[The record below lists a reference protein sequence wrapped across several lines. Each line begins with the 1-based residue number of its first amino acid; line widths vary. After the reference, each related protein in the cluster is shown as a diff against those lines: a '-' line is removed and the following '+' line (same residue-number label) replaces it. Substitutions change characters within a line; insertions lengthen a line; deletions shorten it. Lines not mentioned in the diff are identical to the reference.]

1 LDVRVFRAELA
12 ESRQEQWD
20 LLREY
25 VEAYAVHRPVRS
37 VAVVGNAPLA
47 PDLERAAAIDAAD
60 LVLRMNSLRLDEP
73 GEPPT
78 LGTACHVVLLS
89 RRTRTTRWVFQDYR
103 RRAYL
108 VPQMGFPLLR
118 GVRLNPLF
126 WPTDL
131 GAMPLPN
138 GVVMKRL
145 ADRLDPDHQPG
156 RLIPTS
162 GTTLAYLAHEM
173 FPEARMVATGFSFM
187 ADTEQ
192 TEWAHHS
199 GGSTVVNPYHRLS
212 LEGALLRSWV
222 ADGSMQ
228 FFE

>member
-1 LDVRVFRAELA
+1 LDVRVFQAELA
-12 ESRQEQWD
+12 ESQQEQWD
-20 LLREY
+20 LLRAY
-25 VEAYAVHRPVRS
+25 VEAYAAHRPVRS
-37 VAVVGNAPLA
+37 VAVVGNKPLE
-47 PDLERAAAIDAAD
+47 PDAERAAAIDGSD
-60 LVLRMNSLRLDEP
+60 LVMRVNSLKLDEP
-73 GEPPT
+73 GDAPT

-89 RRTRTTRWVFQDYR
+89 RRVRSTRWVFQDYR

-126 WPTDL
+126 WPRDL

-145 ADRLDPDHQPG
+145 ADRLDPEHRPG

-162 GTTLAYLAHEM
+162 GMTLGYLAHEM
-173 FPEARMVATGFSFM
+173 FPAARLVATGFSFLNQ
-187 ADTEQ
+187 TEQ

-199 GGSTVVNPYHRLS
+199 GGSTLVNPYHDLAR
-212 LEGALLRSWV
+212 EGALLGSWV
-222 ADGSMQ
+222 DDGSVQ
-228 FFE
+228 FYD